1 MYGSIVLRIGDV
13 CVKLRHFNANILM
26 VKLILHNRTYLFH
39 VFQIYQ
45 PKTQAAFVFLV
56 SKVLFRSSIC
66 FNFSSVWMSGL
77 DCSITSRFSWNE
89 PALLYSLRPQGS
101 LFSKRFGVVSERRK
115 TNERQGTGNKSSLPP
130 SSFTRPIFRAVF
142 DSRNLFF
149 APKPYG
155 NEPQGTK
162 PHPLERRPIDD
173 RIDRSPDGAHTPWHF
188 FIEWVPFLF

>member
-1 MYGSIVLRIGDV
+1 MFFRSFSREHKRLLFFLSRKFFFVHPFVLIFPGCECLGSIARL
-13 CVKLRHFNANILM
+13 
-26 VKLILHNRTYLFH
+26 
-39 VFQIYQ
+39 
-45 PKTQAAFVFLV
+45 PAAF
-56 SKVLFRSSIC
+56 RE
-66 FNFSSVWMSGL
+66 MSL
-77 DCSITSRFSWNE
+77 HS
-89 PALLYSLRPQGS
+89 YSPRPQGS
-101 LFSKRFGVVSERRK
+101 LCSKRFGVVSERRK
-115 TNERQGTGNKSSLPP
+115 TDEREGTGNKSSLPP

-188 FIEWVPFLF
+188 VIEWVPFLF

>member
-1 MYGSIVLRIGDV
+1 MFFRSISRKHKRLLFFLSRKFFFVHPFVLIFPVCECLGSIARL
-13 CVKLRHFNANILM
+13 
-26 VKLILHNRTYLFH
+26 
-39 VFQIYQ
+39 
-45 PKTQAAFVFLV
+45 PAAF
-56 SKVLFRSSIC
+56 RE
-66 FNFSSVWMSGL
+66 MSL
-77 DCSITSRFSWNE
+77 HS
-89 PALLYSLRPQGS
+89 YSLRPQGS
-101 LFSKRFGVVSERRK
+101 LCSKRFGVVSERRK